1 MKTFTVCVHG
11 ENDTELLKRLLES
24 AKFSD
29 EIETYE
35 DEDDLSAEDI
45 AELDK
50 RLSEYERDPSK
61 RISSDDFRKEMKQK
75 YGV

>member
-11 ENDTELLKRLLES
+11 DDTELLKKFIE
-24 AKFSD
+24 ATKFSD
-29 EIETYE
+29 PIETYE

-45 AELDK
+45 SELDK

-61 RISSDDFRKEMKQK
+61 RISSDEFRKEMKQK
-75 YGV
+75 YGI